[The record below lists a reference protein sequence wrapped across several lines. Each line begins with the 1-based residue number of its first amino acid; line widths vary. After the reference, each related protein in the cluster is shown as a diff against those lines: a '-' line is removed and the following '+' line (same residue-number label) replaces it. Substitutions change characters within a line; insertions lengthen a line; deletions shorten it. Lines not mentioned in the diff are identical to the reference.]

1 MEPLFLPELAMIT
14 TQDQNFYVNRVEE
27 NSISKP
33 GADIHSQDSLPA
45 YLANL
50 ELGPA
55 YESGELSHRTLENN
69 G

>member
-1 MEPLFLPELAMIT
+1 MIT
-14 TQDQNFYVNRVEE
+14 TQDQNFYVNSVEE
-27 NSISKP
+27 NFTSKP

-50 ELGPA
+50 DLGPA
-55 YESGELSHRTLENN
+55 YESGELSNSTLESN